1 MKTIRYVLAI
11 SLFTFAFYLPP
22 GYAQSNELIQ
32 LILNVEK
39 LEQLKSILDRMKDGY
54 DVLSKGYQAVQDVSK
69 GNFTLHKVF
78 LDKLLE
84 VSPLVRNYAKV
95 VQIAAMQK
103 NILSEYK
110 GTLNTVRHMNV
121 FNGSDLQY
129 LEEVYKNLTDRTA
142 RSLDELILVITAGQL
157 RMNDAERMAFID
169 RIHLDVTG
177 QLQFLRYFNNQ
188 AIILGKQK
196 QQGLEEATRLQAL
209 FDRR

>member
-1 MKTIRYVLAI
+1 MKTIRYLLAV
-11 SLFTFAFYLPP
+11 SLFTLGLSLPAAQ
-22 GYAQSNELIQ
+22 AQSTELIQ

-39 LEQLKSILDRMKDGY
+39 LEQLKSILQSMKDGY

-69 GNFTLHKVF
+69 GNFNLHKVF
-78 LDKLLE
+78 LDKLLD

-95 VQIAAMQK
+95 VQIVSLQK

-110 GTLNTVRHMNV
+110 GTLNSIRRMNV
-121 FNGSDLQY
+121 FGGSDLQY

-142 RSLDELILVITAGQL
+142 KSLDELILVITAGQL

-169 RIHLDVTG
+169 RIHLDVTD
-177 QLQFLRYFNNQ
+177 QLQFLRYFNNKT
-188 AIILGKQK
+188 IILGKQK
-196 QQGLEEATRLQAL
+196 QQGLEETTRLQML